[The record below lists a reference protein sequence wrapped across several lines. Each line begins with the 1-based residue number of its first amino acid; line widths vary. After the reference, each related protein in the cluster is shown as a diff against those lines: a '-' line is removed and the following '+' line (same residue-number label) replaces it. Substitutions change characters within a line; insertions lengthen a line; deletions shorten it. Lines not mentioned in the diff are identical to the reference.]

1 MPRAHVAPPSFK
13 ASDFGLLSVVDAR
26 WPEAD
31 PHWRQGVEWQPLC
44 GTIST
49 TYDPC
54 DAPTGTGGPPPLPP
68 LKSSNLT
75 YEDRGANPFTVVAD
89 FKCSPAAFA
98 EQAQELGEEAL
109 TRLESWE
116 VERTFWTG
124 VAGGEPVVYPHLAAD
139 AEVTEGV
146 IRPVLLQSAATPVTG
161 AVMNIVEALGLLEQ
175 ALADCYNGV
184 GVIHVPAM
192 LGPLLVAERL
202 VERDGR
208 DGRRLKTPK
217 GNLVA
222 LGAGYPGTGPD
233 GSDPAPGTAWIY
245 ATGAVFAYRS
255 GVEIMP
261 LSSIVNRANND
272 VEAIAE
278 RTYVLGWDCCHLA
291 VQVGA
296 SPFLGSD
303 SGALTAAEFNADPPL
318 MWDAGSETMSLQAGS
333 DGQYLGSDGDQV
345 EWETPGQPGNLP
357 GPLDGSG
364 KIPQDQL
371 PPVLFHTT
379 FEAPDQ
385 ATMLAEPAQ
394 APSLCIRTD
403 FSPPHLFFLSA
414 DPASDINN
422 WHDLGNAAS
431 SGANPTAQV
440 GLTAI
445 NGVAST
451 YMRSD
456 AAPAL
461 SEAIVPTWTA
471 KHTFDGGVQIPTG
484 AAAGLVAKSD
494 ATGNVAWGTL
504 GKADVGLGN
513 VDNTSDA
520 NKPISAATQAALN
533 LKFTTPTPLIPKVVF
548 GTTLSTNV
556 AGLVGYSQDPDA
568 DTLAMRGF
576 TGATKTGPPTDP
588 DDAATKLYV
597 DNLVSNLPGPTGD
610 PVWGDIT
617 GTLANQTDLNT
628 ALNGKVA
635 KTGDTMTGALN
646 VVTGTDGSK
655 AWLAKY
661 SSGTGH
667 NNAPT
672 SVGASSTYLYVGGRE
687 YGNNGFGG
695 IGFSYV
701 GDTTQHPAVWVGWEE
716 KNTAGNTSGD
726 FLVATRPTT
735 TNVAPTVRL
744 RITAAGDIQAEAGA
758 AYAPATVGSLTSKN
772 YVDTAV
778 AARVATA
785 DKASQAEAEA
795 GTDDTKWMTP
805 LKTAQAIA
813 AQVHG
818 GVAQDVDVFVL
829 SADHD
834 FTDTTPTMVAD
845 FSQIVLDETKTQV
858 RLVEAELYVSG
869 AHEAGIRFWF
879 QNLLGTITYSGSCVT
894 PGDITNNAQMIVQ
907 NYDPAPGGSGG
918 IIYDPADAV
927 IRKLTLSLYVT
938 SQAFGGSY
946 GSLQFLAA
954 QQTSFG
960 SPVTIHGGSKVTSR
974 LVSSV

>member
-26 WPEAD
+26 WPEGD

-49 TYDPC
+49 SYDPC
-54 DAPTGTGGPPPLPP
+54 NAVTGTGGPPPLPP

-98 EQAQELGEEAL
+98 EHAQELGEEAL
-109 TRLESWE
+109 TRLESYE

-124 VAGGEPVVYPHLAAD
+124 VAGNQPVVYPHLAAD
-139 AEVTEGV
+139 AEVTEGG
-146 IRPVLLQSAATPVTG
+146 IHPVLLQTAATPVTG
-161 AVMNIVEALGLLEQ
+161 AVLNIVEALGLLEQ
-175 ALADCYNGV
+175 ALADCYNGR
-184 GVIHVPAM
+184 GVIHVPAS
-192 LGPLLVAERL
+192 LGPLLHAAGL
-202 VERDGR
+202 VEE
-208 DGRRLKTPK
+208 DGRRLRTLK

-233 GSDPAPGTAWIY
+233 GSPPPSGAVWIY

-272 VEAIAE
+272 IDAIAE

-291 VQVGA
+291 VQAGTD
-296 SPFLGSD
+296 PFLGSD
-303 SGALTAAEFNADPPL
+303 SGALTAAEFNAEAPLVWDP
-318 MWDAGSETMSLQAGS
+318 GTETMSLEAGS
-333 DGQYLGSDGDQV
+333 DGQYLGADGGQPV
-345 EWETPGQPGNLP
+345 WETPGQPGNLP

-364 KIPQDQL
+364 KVPQDQL

-385 ATMLAEPAQ
+385 ATMLAEPAE

-414 DPASDINN
+414 DPATDINN

-431 SGANPTAQV
+431 SGADPAAQV
-440 GLTAI
+440 GLTAV
-445 NGVAST
+445 NGVAAT

-461 SEAIVPTWTA
+461 SEAIVPTWTS

-484 AAAGLVAKSD
+484 AAAGLVAKSN
-494 ATGNVAWGTL
+494 ATGDVSWGSL

-520 NKPISAATQAALN
+520 SKPVSTATQAALN

-576 TGATKTGPPTDP
+576 GGTTKTGPPADP

-597 DNLVSNLPGPTGD
+597 DNLIDNLPGPTGD

-617 GTLANQTDLNT
+617 GALANQTDLNT
-628 ALNGKVA
+628 ALSGKVA
-635 KTGDTMTGALN
+635 KAGDTMTGPLLVDQN
-646 VVTGTDGSK
+646 VPGMKARLAMKLPGTQQD
-655 AWLAKY
+655 
-661 SSGTGH
+661 
-667 NNAPT
+667 APT
-672 SVGASSTYLYVGGRE
+672 TFGVNATYLGLGGGEWNANSYRLI
-687 YGNNGFGG
+687 GFGY
-695 IGFSYV
+695 IG
-701 GDTTQHPAVWVGWEE
+701 A
-716 KNTAGNTSGD
+716 AGNEYPGVIGYQETSTSSNTHGD
-726 FLVATRPTT
+726 LVFGVRPNNN
-735 TNVAPTVRL
+735 NVAPTIAFRVRSDGQL
-744 RITAAGDIQAEAGA
+744 LAEAGA
-758 AYAPATVGSLTSKN
+758 AYTPSADGSLTTRK
-772 YVDTAV
+772 YVHDLLEALPAPTGTV
-778 AARVATA
+778 LVA
-785 DKASQAEAEA
+785 DKASQAQAEA

-805 LKTAQAIA
+805 LKTAQAIT

-818 GVAQDVDVFVL
+818 GATGVDVYVL
-829 SADHD
+829 GSNQD
-834 FTDTTPTMVAD
+834 FTDTTPTIVAD

-858 RLVEAELYVSG
+858 RLIEGDLYISG
-869 AHEAGIRFWF
+869 AHEAGIKFWF
-879 QNLLGTITYSGSCVT
+879 QNLLGTITYSGSAIMPDTDV
-894 PGDITNNAQMIVQ
+894 DNAQMICS
-907 NYDPAPGGSGG
+907 NYDPAPPGDGFR
-918 IIYDPADAV
+918 YDPSDAV
-927 IRKLTLSLYVT
+927 IRKVTFTLFVT
-938 SQAFGGSY
+938 SQQFGGVY
-946 GSLQFLAA
+946 GSLQFIGA

-960 SPVTIHGGSKVTSR
+960 SPVTIHAGSKLTSR
-974 LVSSV
+974 LISST